1 MDHQLAAAL
10 ESGSFAHG
18 LRTAIRLRRFTLEQ
32 VQHELADRGVVVSA
46 VTLSYWSRGRSQ
58 PERAES
64 IKAVRLLE
72 DILDTPTGGLTG
84 LLAPP
89 RPRGPRRAHVAV
101 SIDRQR
107 LWDESHRLDR
117 VMAQLGTL
125 DEERLCLLSVH
136 DRFQLDEQRRPVRLS
151 ITEVVRAQRDRVDRA
166 LVIFQGRELGRTP
179 RLSVVRGGWPGRV
192 RTDEEAGFLV
202 AEVMLDR
209 VIERDETAVIE
220 CVLQYSGEPE
230 TMSDYDRRLPYAT
243 RGYLLEVEFHPATL
257 PVRCYATTRPTI
269 ENAQRDTHEL
279 TLGGAPH
286 AHLALFDVEP
296 GIHGL
301 RWEWE

>member
-18 LRTAIRLRRFTLEQ
+18 LRTAIRMRGLTLEQ
-32 VQHELADRGVVVSA
+32 VQHELADRGVVVSS

-64 IKAVRLLE
+64 IKAVKLLE
-72 DILDTPTGGLTG
+72 GILDTPTGSLTA

-107 LWDESHRLDR
+107 LWDEAHRLDR
-117 VMAQLGTL
+117 VMAQLGSQ

-136 DRFQLDEQRRPVRLS
+136 DRFQLDERRRPTRLT
-151 ITEVVRAQRDRVDRA
+151 ITEVLRAQRDRVDRA

-179 RLSVVRGGWPGRV
+179 KLTVVRGGWPGRV
-192 RTDEEAGFLV
+192 RTDEGAGFLV

-209 VIERDETAVIE
+209 VIDSGETAVIE
-220 CVLQYSGEPE
+220 CALNYGSHAEPM
-230 TMSDYDRRLPYAT
+230 TDYDRRLPYAA
-243 RGYLLEVEFHPATL
+243 RGYLLEIEFHQTAM
-257 PVRCYATTRPTI
+257 PVRCHATTRPTI
-269 ENAQRDTHEL
+269 EHVRRDVHEL
-279 TLGGAPH
+279 SLGGAPH
-286 AHLALFDVEP
+286 AHLALFDVAP

>member
-1 MDHQLAAAL
+1 MDRQLAAAL

-18 LRTAIRLRRFTLEQ
+18 LRTAIRLRGLTLER
-32 VQHELADRGVVVSA
+32 VQHELADRGVVVSS

-64 IKAVRLLE
+64 IRAVRLLE
-72 DILDTPTGGLTG
+72 GILDTPTGSLTA

-89 RPRGPRRAHVAV
+89 RPRGPRRTHVAV

-107 LWDESHRLDR
+107 LWTEAHRLDR
-117 VMAQLGTL
+117 VMAQLGSL

-136 DRFQLDEQRRPVRLS
+136 DRFQLDERRRPTRLS

-192 RTDEEAGFLV
+192 RTDEGAGFLV

-209 VIERDETAVIE
+209 VIHRDETAVIE
-220 CVLQYSGEPE
+220 CALQYSGEPE
-230 TMSDYDRRLPYAT
+230 PMTDYDRRLAHVT
-243 RGYLLEVEFHPATL
+243 RNYLLEIEFHPTAL
-257 PVRCYATTRPTI
+257 PVRCHATTRPSI
-269 ENAQRDTHEL
+269 EHVRRDVREL

-301 RWEWE
+301 RWEWD

>member
-1 MDHQLAAAL
+1 MDRQLAAAL

-18 LRTAIRLRRFTLEQ
+18 LRTAIRLRGLTLEQ
-32 VQHELADRGVVVSA
+32 VQHELADRGVVVSS

-64 IKAVRLLE
+64 IKAVKLLE
-72 DILDTPTGGLTG
+72 GILDTPTGSLTA

-89 RPRGPRRAHVAV
+89 RPRGPRRTHVAV

-107 LWDESHRLDR
+107 LWDEAHRLDR
-117 VMAQLGTL
+117 VLAQLGFL

-136 DRFQLDEQRRPVRLS
+136 DRFQLDEHRRPVRLT
-151 ITEVVRAQRDRVDRA
+151 ITEVLRAQRDRVDRA

-179 RLSVVRGGWPGRV
+179 KLTVVRGGWPGRV
-192 RTDEEAGFLV
+192 RTDEGAGFLV

-209 VIERDETAVIE
+209 VIDSGETAVIE
-220 CVLQYSGEPE
+220 CALNYGGQAEPM
-230 TMSDYDRRLPYAT
+230 TDYDRRLPYAT
-243 RGYLLEVEFHPATL
+243 RSYLLEIEFHQTAM
-257 PVRCYATTRPTI
+257 PVRCHATTRRTI
-269 ENAQRDTHEL
+269 ENARRDVHEL
-279 TLGGAPH
+279 SLGGAPH
-286 AHLALFDVEP
+286 AHLALFDVSP

-301 RWEWE
+301 RWEWD

>member
-18 LRTAIRLRRFTLEQ
+18 LRTAIRMRGLTLEQ
-32 VQHELADRGVVVSA
+32 VQRELADRGVVVSS

-64 IKAVRLLE
+64 LKAVQLLE
-72 DILDTPTGGLTG
+72 GILATPTGSLTA

-107 LWDESHRLDR
+107 LWDEAHRLDR
-117 VMAQLGTL
+117 VMARLGTQ

-136 DRFQLDEQRRPVRLS
+136 DRFQLDERRRPVRLT
-151 ITEVVRAQRDRVDRA
+151 ITEVLRAQRDRVDRA
-166 LVIFQGRELGRTP
+166 VVIFQGRELGRTP
-179 RLSVVRGGWPGRV
+179 KLTVVRGGWPGRV
-192 RTDEEAGFLV
+192 RTDEGAGFRV

-209 VIERDETAVIE
+209 IIDSGETAVIE
-220 CVLQYSGEPE
+220 CALSYGQAEPM
-230 TMSDYDRRLPYAT
+230 TDYDRRLPYAT
-243 RGYLLEVEFHPATL
+243 RGYLLEIEFHPTAM
-257 PVRCYATTRPTI
+257 PVRYRS
-269 ENAQRDTHEL
+269 
-279 TLGGAPH
+279 G
-286 AHLALFDVEP
+286 
-296 GIHGL
+296 
-301 RWEWE
+301 

>member
-18 LRTAIRLRRFTLEQ
+18 LRTAIRMRGLTLEQ
-32 VQHELADRGVVVSA
+32 VQHELADRGVVVSS

-64 IKAVRLLE
+64 IKAVKLLE
-72 DILDTPTGGLTG
+72 GILDTPTGSLTA

-89 RPRGPRRAHVAV
+89 RPRGPRRTHVAV

-107 LWDESHRLDR
+107 LWDEAHRLDR
-117 VMAQLGTL
+117 VLAQLGFL

-136 DRFQLDEQRRPVRLS
+136 DRFQLDEHRRPIRLT
-151 ITEVVRAQRDRVDRA
+151 ITEVLRAQRDRVDRA

-179 RLSVVRGGWPGRV
+179 KLTVMRGGWPGRV
-192 RTDEEAGFLV
+192 RTDEGAGFLV

-209 VIERDETAVIE
+209 VIDSGETAVIE
-220 CVLQYSGEPE
+220 CALNYGGRAEPM
-230 TMSDYDRRLPYAT
+230 TDYDRRLPYAT
-243 RGYLLEVEFHPATL
+243 RSYLLEIEFHQTAM
-257 PVRCYATTRPTI
+257 PVRCHATTRATI
-269 ENAQRDTHEL
+269 ENTRRDVHEL
-279 TLGGAPH
+279 SLGGAPH
-286 AHLALFDVEP
+286 AHLALFDVAP